1 MVQSSPR
8 KNERLRILFR
18 LIACALFF
26 TAASPPARAQ
36 FKAWVMAKLPDTPEG
51 LGVDS
56 HGNLYATLMH
66 IGEVVM
72 LKDDGSYV
80 HIAWVP
86 SQEESGN
93 GDLIGLDLDQ
103 SSTVYVPDPGLPKR
117 DLRKYLGDP
126 FHPQCRDGTVNTS

>member
-1 MVQSSPR
+1 
-8 KNERLRILFR
+8 
-18 LIACALFF
+18 
-26 TAASPPARAQ
+26 
-36 FKAWVMAKLPDTPEG
+36 MAKLPDTPEG

-72 LKDDGSYV
+72 LKDDGNYD

-86 SQEESGN
+86 SKEESGK

-103 SSTVYVPDPGLPKR
+103 SGNLYWKTAPNDGAGESAR
-117 DLRKYLGDP
+117 P
-126 FHPQCRDGTVNTS
+126 FYWAVRESCH

>member
-1 MVQSSPR
+1 MVRSGAR
-8 KNERLRILFR
+8 KKERLRILFS
-18 LIACALFF
+18 LISCAFLF
-26 TAASPPARAQ
+26 TVAPPPARAQ
-36 FKAWVMAKLPDTPEG
+36 FKVWVMAKLPDTPEG

-72 LKDDGSYV
+72 LKDDGSYD

-86 SQEESGN
+86 SKEESGK

-103 SSTVYVPDPGLPKR
+103 SDNILSLI
-117 DLRKYLGDP
+117 
-126 FHPQCRDGTVNTS
+126 H